1 MKLSY
6 ELDGVTY
13 VLVGMTNGVCKYKAL
28 EKITEE

>member
-13 VLVGMTNGVCKYKAL
+13 ILVGMTNGVCTYKEL
-28 EKITEE
+28 KK

>member
-13 VLVGMTNGVCKYKAL
+13 VLVGMTNGVCTYKAL
-28 EKITEE
+28 GK

>member
-28 EKITEE
+28 EK

>member
-13 VLVGMTNGVCKYKAL
+13 ILVGMTNGVCTYKKI
-28 EKITEE
+28 EK

>member
-13 VLVGMTNGVCKYKAL
+13 VLVGMTNGVCTYKAIN
-28 EKITEE
+28 K